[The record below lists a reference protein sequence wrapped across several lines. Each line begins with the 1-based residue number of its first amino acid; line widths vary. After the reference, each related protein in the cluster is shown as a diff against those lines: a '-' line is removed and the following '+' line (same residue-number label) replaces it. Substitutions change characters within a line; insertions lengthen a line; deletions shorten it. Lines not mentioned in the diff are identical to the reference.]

1 MGRFFNNYAPCVT
14 IFRRSFVKIHALTH
28 HITGKKHTFA
38 TLPEQL
44 RQHTEKNSKKE
55 MKKHENYV
63 SPTVTITEVMIEA
76 GFALSAETTPYPNE
90 DWN

>member
-1 MGRFFNNYAPCVT
+1 
-14 IFRRSFVKIHALTH
+14 
-28 HITGKKHTFA
+28 
-38 TLPEQL
+38 
-44 RQHTEKNSKKE
+44 

-76 GFALSAETTPYPNE
+76 GFALSAETNPYPNE